1 MFYRVKQ
8 FWWNLTD
15 KMNDDDIKFINNHLK
30 EDEKLLFYSL
40 SNNEQKHS
48 VKVCYNALNKLS
60 RYDMLDENSM
70 IKVALLHDVGKSYKH
85 VNIIEKSILVILN
98 KIFPKLLKKFINIKS
113 VKVYYEHGEMGYN
126 LLKGKGYS
134 EEILDA
140 IRYHHSSNNLRNKR
154 RNIYMEILKESD
166 DEC

>member
-8 FWWNLTD
+8 FWWNITD
-15 KMNDDDIKFINNHLK
+15 KMNNDDISFVNNHLN
-30 EDEKLLFYSL
+30 EVEKRLFYSL
-40 SNNEQKHS
+40 SNSEQKHS

-70 IKVALLHDVGKSYKH
+70 IKIALLHDIGKSYKH
-85 VNIIEKSILVILN
+85 INVIEKSIFVILN
-98 KIFPKLLKKFINIKS
+98 KMFPRLLKMFINIKS
-113 VKVYYEHGEMGYN
+113 VKVYYEHGEIGYN
-126 LLKGKGYS
+126 LLKDKEYN

-140 IRYHHSSNNLRNKR
+140 IRFHHSSNNIRNMRK
-154 RNIYMEILKESD
+154 NIYMEILKESD

>member
-8 FWWNLTD
+8 FWWNITD
-15 KMNDDDIKFINNHLK
+15 KMNNDDISFVNNHLN
-30 EDEKLLFYSL
+30 EEEKRLFYSL
-40 SNNEQKHS
+40 SNSEQNHS

-70 IKVALLHDVGKSYKH
+70 IKIALLHDIGKSYKH
-85 VNIIEKSILVILN
+85 INVIEKSIFVILN
-98 KIFPKLLKKFINIKS
+98 KMFPRLLKKFINIKS
-113 VKVYYEHGEMGYN
+113 VKVYYEHGEIGYN
-126 LLKGKGYS
+126 LLKDKEYN

-140 IRYHHSSNNLRNKR
+140 IRFHHSSNNIRNMRK
-154 RNIYMEILKESD
+154 NIYMEILKESD